1 MNNQNFNQSGGFPIK
16 TQTLDEMQK
25 AWSLLNVL
33 GDLAGNFSII
43 SGCTV
48 TGSTVSNGAVFIN
61 GEVFEFRGGQLGTT
75 VIIVTEV
82 TPKEFK
88 DGTDKVVLYI
98 RYVTFGIG
106 VGSFA
111 WADFKPAFPTK
122 DIPKALDL
130 KEDKT
135 VVQLLVDRIEAL
147 EARPPSNIPLHGII
161 IFDRPANEIPLGWEE
176 YLPLRGK
183 TPVGHDLNYVQGTDQ
198 INYNLN
204 TLGYAG
210 GEREHKLTKT
220 EMPSYNLTRNVGF
233 ETVQPGNVIIWSS
246 NYGGQFTQVI
256 NSGGD
261 DKPHNNMSPFRIVHF
276 IQRII

>member
-43 SGCTV
+43 SGCNV
-48 TGSTVSNGAVFIN
+48 TGATVSNGAVFIN

-88 DGTDKVVLYI
+88 DGTDKDVLYI

-111 WADFKPAFPTK
+111 WADFKRAFPTK
-122 DIPKALDL
+122 DIPAALNL

-135 VVQLLVDRIEAL
+135 TVDLLIDRIEAL
-147 EARPPSNIPLHGII
+147 EARPPSNIPLYGII
-161 IFDRPANEIPLGWEE
+161 LFDRPANEIPPGWAE
-176 YLPLRGK
+176 YIPLRGR
-183 TPVGHDLNYVQGTDQ
+183 TAVGHDANYTQGTDQ
-198 INYNLN
+198 INHNLN
-204 TLGYAG
+204 ILGYAG
-210 GEREHKLTKT
+210 GTREHKLTQA
-220 EMPSYNLTRNVGF
+220 EIANYNLNRNVGF
-233 ETVQPGNVIIWSS
+233 HMVQPGPVQIWAPEP
-246 NYGGQFTQVI
+246 GGYATMVT
-256 NSGGD
+256 NSGGG
-261 DKPHNNMSPFRIVHF
+261 DKPHNNMQPNRIIHY
-276 IQRII
+276 IQRIV